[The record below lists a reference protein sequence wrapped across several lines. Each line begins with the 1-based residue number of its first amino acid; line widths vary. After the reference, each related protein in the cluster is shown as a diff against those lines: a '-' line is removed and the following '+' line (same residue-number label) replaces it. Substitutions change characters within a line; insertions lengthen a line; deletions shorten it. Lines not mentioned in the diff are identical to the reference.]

1 MIEIVRTNLR
11 LETLMAVERE
21 RERERESYSL
31 FIEHKKSN
39 GKLSEKIIR
48 NINIKINKLKNRL
61 KSIQKNVC
69 F

>member
-11 LETLMAVERE
+11 LENLMAV
-21 RERERESYSL
+21 ESYSL